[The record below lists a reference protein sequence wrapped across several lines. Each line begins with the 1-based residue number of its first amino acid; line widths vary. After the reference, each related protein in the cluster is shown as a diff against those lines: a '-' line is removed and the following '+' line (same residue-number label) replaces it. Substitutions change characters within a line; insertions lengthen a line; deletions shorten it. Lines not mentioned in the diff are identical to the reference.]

1 MRNPLEEAAY
11 AAAQDI
17 YDEKNERLVV
27 LDPLTIMT
35 IANIIINVIRLLTP
49 IIQRYYQNV
58 EGVVEAGK
66 NPSVWNRLLVKWK
79 VRQVLRQYKDFNVVM
94 PSQIEEAVLR
104 TLPKYN
110 AEEVETIIQYA
121 IYKQ

>member
-49 IIQRYYQNV
+49 IIQRYCQNA

-79 VRQVLRQYKDFNVVM
+79 VRQVLRQYKDFNVVT